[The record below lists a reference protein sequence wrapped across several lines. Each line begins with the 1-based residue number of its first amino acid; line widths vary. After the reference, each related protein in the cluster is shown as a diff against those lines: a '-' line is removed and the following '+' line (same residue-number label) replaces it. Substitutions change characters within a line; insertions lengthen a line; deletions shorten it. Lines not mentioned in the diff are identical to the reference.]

1 MPGDTTPPAA
11 SALVRANPCPG
22 IQRYAALYNV
32 SQATAVGFPGC
43 ARRPLPGR
51 LSV

>member
-1 MPGDTTPPAA
+1 MPGDTIPPAA
-11 SALVRANPCPG
+11 SALVRANPWPG

-43 ARRPLPGR
+43 ARHPLPGR